1 VHKITVYPQSRF
13 EKITRWIG
21 LFVLAPTLLTLG
33 FPDALH
39 LAGSPD
45 FGFSV
50 HRMSVVSVAPLGPAE
65 QAGLHTGDVIVRVQN
80 QLVPKMHDYYA
91 ATAENLELSPLA
103 FTVLRDRRTLEFRI
117 VPTPIPQ
124 ARLIRGYS
132 LWVTGLFFLAIGWW
146 VLFKRPDPV
155 ARNFFA
161 LCLIFAFFFLDIPDL
176 ANARY
181 MEFKELFRSLMQLLL
196 PAYFLRFFL
205 QFPVPR
211 RLHAGRR
218 SLLRPVLVPGYLLFG
233 ISLLFKDA
241 PVGGSAESILALV
254 SVVYSLGFFLTGL
267 VIFARKVFRRDRPI
281 MRTKMLVIL
290 IGLLGG
296 LVPFFAALMAST
308 VAPGLVMPQ
317 WQYLAFSL
325 ILVPT
330 SFGLAILRYGAL
342 DKAFVV
348 RASLIYGLL
357 TLLVLVAYFVVAV
370 GLGHFLSGLL
380 NVSLQPLLLL
390 LVAATGLAVLPLRR
404 LIQTWIDHAFYPS
417 RRANRKSMR
426 TLADQ
431 LTGLIDSEEVIETF
445 TRRLK
450 ELYRPETFTLFLC
463 DEDDSPLYHPWS
475 GAEPEVL
482 DLTLDNA
489 EQGAPPVPLSLSAD
503 SSLIFLLNRIRR
515 PMFVEELEDLLFTS
529 DADQES
535 LSLLTTL
542 RASLLVPLV
551 TGNRILGF
559 TAFGPKD
566 SGDLY
571 SQEDL
576 ALLHSLMV
584 QSASLIESRQLYKE
598 SLHRR
603 VLEKELE
610 VARGIQSSLL
620 PGQPLVTDSFAIAGL
635 NESCRLVGGDYFD
648 YFMTGD
654 GNLGFAIADVAGKG
668 VPAALQMTSLRA
680 AFRNLVESGDSPAQV
695 VGRLNRSMDATT
707 VSGQFVCFFFG
718 IWDQS
723 SGLLTYCNAG
733 MDPPVLFRSETRFQ
747 QKLKKGGPVLGVNPE
762 FAYREGNLAL
772 RPGDQIFLYTDGLTE
787 ETNREGEFFDVGRLL
802 DLVTDN
808 LEFGPLQ
815 LLRNIF
821 SQVNAFGG
829 PEKSDDKTAILLEIN
844 A

>member
-1 VHKITVYPQSRF
+1 MRKTAVYPQSRF
-13 EKITRWIG
+13 EKGTRWIG
-21 LFVLAPTLLTLG
+21 LFLLAPILLTLG
-33 FPDALH
+33 FPVALQ
-39 LAGSPD
+39 LDSKPE
-45 FGFSV
+45 FGFSIN
-50 HRMSVVSVAPLGPAE
+50 RLVVLAVAPQGPAE
-65 QAGLHTGDVIVRVQN
+65 RAGLQIGDVILRVQN
-80 QLVPKMHDYYA
+80 RQVFRTPEYYA
-91 ATAENLELSPLA
+91 AMAENLDLSPLA
-103 FTVLRDRRTLEFRI
+103 FTVFRNDQTLEIRV
-117 VPTPIPQ
+117 VPTPISQ

-132 LWVTGLFFLAIGWW
+132 IWVTGLFFLAIGWW
-146 VLFKRPDPV
+146 VLFRRPDPV

-176 ANARY
+176 DSARY
-181 MEFKELFRSLMQLLL
+181 MEAKELARTLMQYLL

-211 RLHAGRR
+211 RMKAGRH
-218 SLLRPVLVPGYLLFG
+218 SHLRPLLIPAYVLFG
-233 ISLLFKDA
+233 VSLLFIDA
-241 PVGGSAESILALV
+241 PEGGRSDLV
-254 SVVYSLGFFLTGL
+254 LGIIGAAYSLGFFLTGL
-267 VIFARKVFRRDRPI
+267 AVFARKVFRRDRPI

-296 LVPFFAALMAST
+296 LVPFLASLLASIL
-308 VAPGLVMPQ
+308 APSLAMPQ

-348 RASLIYGLL
+348 RVSLIYGLL

-370 GLGHFLSGLL
+370 GLGHLLSAWLKI
-380 NVSLQPLLLL
+380 SLQPVLML

-404 LIQTWIDHAFYPS
+404 LIQTWIDQAFYPS
-417 RRANRKSMR
+417 RRANRKAMR
-426 TLADQ
+426 ALADQ
-431 LTGLIDSEEVIETF
+431 LTGLIDSEEVIRTF

-450 ELYRPETFTLFLC
+450 ELYRPEKFTLFLF
-463 DEDDSPLYHPWS
+463 DESDEPRYRPWT
-475 GAEPEVL
+475 AEDAAPG
-482 DLTLDNA
+482 DL
-489 EQGAPPVPLSLSAD
+489 APNGGGPAATADRSLPTT
-503 SSLIFLLNRIRR
+503 SSLVFLLDRIRR
-515 PMFVEELEDLLFTS
+515 PVFVEELEDLLFAG
-529 DADQES
+529 DADEES
-535 LSLLTTL
+535 LSLLTRL
-542 RASLLVPLV
+542 RATLLVPLV
-551 TGNRILGF
+551 TGNRLLGF
-559 TAFGPKD
+559 TAFGPKA
-566 SGDLY
+566 SGELY

-598 SLHRR
+598 SLQRR

-610 VARGIQSSLL
+610 VARGIQSRLL
-620 PGQPLVTDSFAIAGL
+620 PDRPLVTDAFSIAGL

-648 YFMTGD
+648 YFVTGD
-654 GNLGFAIADVAGKG
+654 GCLGFAIADVAGKG

-680 AFRNLVESGDSPAQV
+680 TFRNLAESGDSPAQV
-695 VGRLNRSMDATT
+695 VGQLNQSMDDPAA
-707 VSGQFVCFFFG
+707 SGQFVCFFFG
-718 IWDQS
+718 IWNPATR
-723 SGLLTYCNAG
+723 LLTYCNAG
-733 MDPPVLFRSETRFQ
+733 MDPPVLFRSESRFQ

-762 FAYREGNLAL
+762 YTYREGILAL

-787 ETNREGEFFDVGRLL
+787 EINPQGEFFDVDRLL
-802 DLVTDN
+802 ELVTQN

-829 PEKSDDKTAILLEIN
+829 AEKSDDKTAILLEIN